1 MPTAW
6 PSAAKARQEA
16 AFRVVTAEECTSAMA
31 AGATGRLSGCARSMV
46 IAAKWPLEFGER
58 KRIIRGID
66 RRTKFM
72 RLALIVL
79 GLLATTGVV
88 YAACIFC

>member
-1 MPTAW
+1 
-6 PSAAKARQEA
+6 
-16 AFRVVTAEECTSAMA
+16 
-31 AGATGRLSGCARSMV
+31 MV
-46 IAAKWPLEFGER
+46 IAAKWPLKIGER

-79 GLLATTGVV
+79 ALLATTGVV